1 LKANLKA
8 HLALAAVNLIYGC
21 NYLVV
26 KEITPEWL
34 PPMALVVM
42 RAVGAFVL
50 FASLYFLWV
59 KEPIDRKDWPRL
71 IACAMFGV
79 AINMSLFIKGLSL
92 TSPINASLIMIT
104 APILVLIF
112 SAFILKEKLT
122 TLKIGG
128 IILGALGA
136 FYLIWQTADSVKSAN
151 WLGDLMIFINAA
163 SYALYLVLV
172 KPLMKKYQPITVMVV
187 VFGFG
192 MFGISLVGAIDLGQS
207 NLAAIPLNIWLA
219 IAYVIVMVTFFTY
232 LLNIYALT
240 KLNPSVVGS
249 YIYTQPIIAS
259 SLAVLMGKYP
269 LSPAHLV
276 AAILIFTG
284 VYLVGKTNKK
294 STIQETR

>member
-1 LKANLKA
+1 MKANLKA